1 MSELRWILLA
11 AGVVLLAVIYVLG
24 VRARR
29 RSASPA
35 DERFTPREA
44 ARTPARQAPP
54 RVNDES
60 DADEATEL
68 ELPPME
74 AEPEPDSWQA
84 PEPVR
89 PVRRT
94 DREAD
99 PAAETERT
107 TPPRRREPTLGTG
120 FESTRGNEARPV
132 PEMSASRREPAQG
145 HGQPVQP
152 ESAGSAEKAPV
163 KSRSKI
169 VALRV
174 SAPLPTRFSGAQLL
188 EALQAEQ
195 FEFGRFDIFHRLDDQ
210 GRPVFSL
217 ANLVEP
223 GTFDPAT
230 MQEGAYPGVA
240 LFAVL
245 PGPLPAVEAFDL
257 LVATAKGLAARLGG
271 SLQDE
276 RGGWLSAQRIASL
289 REELLASEP
298 SASAGGGT

>member
-1 MSELRWILLA
+1 
-11 AGVVLLAVIYVLG
+11 VVLLVAIYALG

-29 RSASPA
+29 RSASLP
-35 DERFTPREA
+35 DERIAPRETGKA
-44 ARTPARQAPP
+44 SARQDP
-54 RVNDES
+54 RVSDES
-60 DADEATEL
+60 DLDAATALEIPPVEA
-68 ELPPME
+68 
-74 AEPEPDSWQA
+74 APEPDAWQA

-94 DREAD
+94 ERAVDL
-99 PAAETERT
+99 AAENERT
-107 TPPRRREPTLGTG
+107 MQTRRREPTLGSG
-120 FESTRGNEARPV
+120 FESTRGDAAKPV
-132 PEMSASRREPAQG
+132 PEMSASRHEPAQDR
-145 HGQPVQP
+145 GQPVQL
-152 ESAGSAEKAPV
+152 ESTQSPEKAPV

-169 VALRV
+169 LALRV

-188 EALQAEQ
+188 EALRAERL
-195 FEFGRFDIFHRLDDQ
+195 EFGRFDIFHRLDEQ

-217 ANLVEP
+217 ANLLEP

-230 MQEGAYPGVA
+230 MEEGAYPGVA
-240 LFAVL
+240 LFVVL
-245 PGPLPAVEAFDL
+245 PGPLPAVEAFDQ

-298 SASAGGGT
+298 SASAGGGA